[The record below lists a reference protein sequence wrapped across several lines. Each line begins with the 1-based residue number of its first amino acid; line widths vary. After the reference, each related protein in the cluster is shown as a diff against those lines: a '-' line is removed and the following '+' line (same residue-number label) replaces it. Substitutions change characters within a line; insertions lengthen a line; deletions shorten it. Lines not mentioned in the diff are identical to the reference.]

1 MIDKSLVKKRFSKS
15 LKTYDDN
22 AIVQKQMAEKLI
34 DFLPKK
40 EFKSVL
46 EIGCATGLLTKQ
58 INSKISFSE
67 FSANDIVVEAENYVK
82 NIIPNFEFINGDI
95 EEIKLDKK
103 YDLIISNACLQW
115 CTNIEETIL
124 KLKNSLNEDGVLA
137 VSVFGKDNLKEL
149 NEILNIPVKT
159 VDTTKLPKNTLVVE
173 ETVNMFFD
181 SPIDV
186 LRHIKLTGANA
197 IKEMKLTKSILKD
210 FEEKYYEKF
219 ALKNRVQ
226 LTYNPVYLII
236 SC

>member
-22 AIVQKQMAEKLI
+22 AIVQRQMAEKLVS
-34 DFLPKK
+34 FLPKK
-40 EFKSVL
+40 DFESVL
-46 EIGCATGLLTKQ
+46 EIGCATGLLTRQ
-58 INSKISFSE
+58 IVSKLSFST
-67 FSANDIVVEAENYVK
+67 FSANDIVSESEKYVK
-82 NIIPNFEFINGDI
+82 DIIPTAEFLYGDI
-95 EEIKLDKK
+95 EEIELDKK

-124 KLKNSLNEDGVLA
+124 KLKNSLNEGGILVI
-137 VSVFGKDNLKEL
+137 SVFGKDNLKEL

-159 VDTTKLPKNTLVVE
+159 VDITKLPKNTLVAE
-173 ETVNMFFD
+173 ETINLYFEA
-181 SPIDV
+181 PIDV
-186 LRHIKLTGANA
+186 LKHIKLTGANA

-210 FEEKYYEKF
+210 FETKYNEKF
-219 ALKNRVQ
+219 AQKNRVQ